1 MVSSSRLRAH
11 GGDCLGGD
19 SGRDIVSVAVLA
31 PAKRNRFTAPL
42 GEEAHMDRPQARIRP
57 YRPADI
63 DALYQICL
71 LTGDAGQD
79 ATSRYQDPRLPGH
92 CFAAPYGL
100 FEPSLAFVAEDASGV
115 AGYIVGAL
123 DSQAFENRLEA
134 NWWSQLRARYP
145 EPPPDLPAQQWTPDQ
160 QLAHII
166 HHPFRTPDE
175 LAARYPSHLHIN
187 LLPRLQ
193 AGGYGRRLMQALT
206 AALRDQGSRG
216 VHLHVSPGN
225 QKAASFYRHLGF
237 TQLPATE
244 THLFGMDLR
253 DTF

>member
-1 MVSSSRLRAH
+1 
-11 GGDCLGGD
+11 
-19 SGRDIVSVAVLA
+19 
-31 PAKRNRFTAPL
+31 
-42 GEEAHMDRPQARIRP
+42 MDRAQAHIRP

-79 ATSRYQDPRLPGH
+79 ATSLHRDPKLLGH

-123 DSQAFENRLEA
+123 DSQAFEKRLESD
-134 NWWSQLRARYP
+134 WWPHLRTRYP
-145 EPPPDLPAQQWTPDQ
+145 EPPPDLPSQQWTPDQ
-160 QLAHII
+160 RMAYVI
-166 HHPFRTPDE
+166 HHPWRTPDE

-193 AGGYGRRLMQALT
+193 ARGYGRQLINTLT
-206 AALRDQGSRG
+206 AALSDQGSRG
-216 VHLHVSPGN
+216 VHLYVFPSN
-225 QKAASFYRHLGF
+225 QRATAFYRHVGF
-237 TQLPATE
+237 TELPATGAY
-244 THLFGMDLR
+244 LFGMDLR
-253 DTF
+253 STF